1 MACVS
6 NIAIKILPFNENL
19 KNYSTELIFKFYHII
34 SKLEVIAIKM
44 WYTDCSKKPTTLKWD
59 VNYNFY
65 SNMSNFPVTHCNT
78 P

>member
-6 NIAIKILPFNENL
+6 NIAIKILPLNAKL

-34 SKLEVIAIKM
+34 SKLEVTAIKM
-44 WYTDCSKKPTTLKWD
+44 WYTDCSQKPARLKWD